1 MTILAAAGA
10 AFVYGFVGSLHC
22 AAMCGPLCCAF
33 LAPRSPAPRSPA
45 PRATVP
51 GTCPTPGDTRGEG
64 RPVAA
69 RRDAFSAALAY
80 SATRVLAYG
89 ALGGAAGLVG
99 SASGA
104 LGSRW
109 GAILSSRTAL
119 VAFAVLLAL
128 VALPWGGLTRRL
140 LGGWTLGARVASR
153 LSSFLL
159 GIPRGARGAFL
170 GLATPLLPCGFL
182 YGALAGAVSAGSI
195 AGGLVIML
203 AFALGTVPVLVLLV
217 VGAGTL
223 AGAISSRSARRLQQA
238 VAILA
243 AAFFLR
249 AAYAAPPSPPGA
261 QDHPACPHC
270 ATDTV
275 PHAGG

>member
-33 LAPRSPAPRSPA
+33 LAPRSSA
-45 PRATVP
+45 P
-51 GTCPTPGDTRGEG
+51 GTCLTQGDTWGEG

-80 SATRVLAYG
+80 STTRVLAYG
-89 ALGGAAGLVG
+89 ALGGVAGLVG

-104 LGSRW
+104 LGSRA
-109 GAILSSRTAL
+109 GVILSSRTAL
-119 VAFAVLLAL
+119 VAFAVLLVL

-140 LGGWTLGARVASR
+140 LGGWALGARVASR

-159 GIPRGARGAFL
+159 GIPRAARGAFL
-170 GLATPLLPCGFL
+170 GLATPFLPCGFL

-195 AGGLVIML
+195 VGGLVVML
-203 AFALGTVPVLVLLV
+203 AFALGTVPVLVFLV

-223 AGAISSRSARRLQQA
+223 AGAISSRSARQLQQV
-238 VAILA
+238 VALLA
-243 AAFFLR
+243 AAFFLH
-249 AAYAAPPSPPGA
+249 AAYAAAPSPPGSPER
-261 QDHPACPHC
+261 PACPHC
-270 ATDTV
+270 AKDTV